1 MEQSIFLA
9 KVMGLYLLIVPAAV
23 LLRRKQFAELINEFT
38 ANRAMVFL
46 SGLVA
51 LVLGLLIVVS
61 HNVWTADWR
70 AVVTVMGWLMLAKGV
85 IRIMLPEKL
94 ATVAVDPSSTKWTV
108 ATTVLLSLGIY
119 LTYIGFL
126 ADATSPGPFGFEL
139 LD

>member
-9 KVMGLYLLIVPAAV
+9 KVIGLYLLIVSAAV

-38 ANRAMVFL
+38 ANRALVFL

-70 AVVTVMGWLMLAKGV
+70 EVITVMGWLMLAKGV
-85 IRIMLPEKL
+85 IRILFPEKL
-94 ATVAVDPSSTKWTV
+94 GAVAINPSSIKWTV
-108 ATTVLLSLGIY
+108 ASIVLLALGIY
-119 LTYIGFL
+119 LTYIGFST
-126 ADATSPGPFGFEL
+126 DATSQGPFGFEL
-139 LD
+139 LN